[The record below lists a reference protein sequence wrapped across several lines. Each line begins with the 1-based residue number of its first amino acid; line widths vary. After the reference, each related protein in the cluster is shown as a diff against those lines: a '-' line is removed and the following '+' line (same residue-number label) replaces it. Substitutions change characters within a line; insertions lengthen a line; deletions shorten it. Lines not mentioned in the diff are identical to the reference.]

1 MEVMYPSSAEIVAI
15 VYNLIL
21 FRAIP
26 AIVFLAALYFIIRK
40 AVRDAFKD
48 VKHQPPHD
56 PQN

>member
-26 AIVFLAALYFIIRK
+26 AIVFLAALYFVIRK

-48 VKHQPPHD
+48 AKNRSSHD
-56 PQN
+56 PNS